1 MKYMMTYLSDGRC
14 DNRHLGTSDIHS
26 GKRFTVTLARK
37 RKNTNSDD
45 GFTLIEL
52 MVSMVIIV
60 IVLLA
65 SAAVFVLA
73 LGIQQDIE
81 SSNKANQVA
90 RDYIERSKQASYNTL
105 GFYNTDDSFRVSA
118 PNGEQTVVIPGNK
131 QKSGLVPLD
140 TKTVGGVIYQVR
152 IDITTTDPGYAYAPK
167 RVIVEVSWTDGKNES
182 DSSLMSVVR
191 SPNASEQIPP
201 ALDLSVA
208 PGNGGVPSSP
218 SYYDA
223 INKYAGTASTVLGHE
238 FVVKVAAV
246 GSSPVSDLKFSIVCG
261 ANPAYVVSWAS
272 PPVGWTKSVSGNTYY
287 LGYYTKPAT
296 ITCEIENATTTAVAH
311 NNSGDS
317 SPMTILT
324 TNFLRY

>member
-1 MKYMMTYLSDGRC
+1 M
-14 DNRHLGTSDIHS
+14 
-26 GKRFTVTLARK
+26 LANVRQK
-37 RKNTNSDD
+37 ARSDD

-52 MVSMVIIV
+52 MVSMIIIIV
-60 IVLLA
+60 VLVA
-65 SAAVFVLA
+65 SAKVFTLT
-73 LGIQQDIE
+73 LGVQQDIE
-81 SSNKANQVA
+81 SSNKATQIA
-90 RDYIERSKQASYNTL
+90 RDYVERSKQASYNTL
-105 GFYNTDDSFRVSA
+105 GFYNTDEGFRA
-118 PNGEQTVVIPGNK
+118 AGTNGEQTVVIAGNK
-131 QKSGLVPLD
+131 PTSGLVPID
-140 TKTVGGVIYQVR
+140 SKTVGGIVYQVR

-167 RVIVEVSWTDGKNES
+167 RVVVEVSWIDGNRKA
-182 DSSLMSVVR
+182 DTSLISVVR

-238 FVVKVAAV
+238 FVVKVAAA

-261 ANPAYVVSWAS
+261 TNPAYVVSWAS
-272 PPVGWTKSVSGNTYY
+272 PPAGWTKSASGNTYY

-296 ITCEIENATTTAVAH
+296 IACQIENATTTVVAH

-317 SPMTILT
+317 SPMTILPA
-324 TNFLRY
+324 NFLKY